1 MNYYYDL
8 TLCFKEKEML
18 KFYEWELN
26 SDLIE
31 IKKIPLYKV
40 SEKSLYNFLK
50 YDGFLDIAFIK
61 KLKNRTVYK
70 KNGQI
75 KTISYAAIF
84 TDSKFSIA
92 LELDNKGNIIKRS
105 YLMLED
111 ELNTIEIGY
120 SLKKEKIIFTKLKPR
135 IINNVFK
142 QEEKMKS
149 YIKDEINR
157 LYSKKDFNQLGYYYM
172 EWFQEYN
179 NDINIIYNKMIKELE
194 NTQPNRLDLIYNLV
208 INLSI

>member
-8 TLCFKEKEML
+8 TLCFKEEML

-40 SEKSLYNFLK
+40 SEKALFNFLK
-50 YDGFLDIAFIK
+50 YDGFLDISFIR

-70 KNGQI
+70 QNGKI

-92 LELDNKGNIIKRS
+92 IEFDSDGKIIKRS

-120 SLKKEKIIFTKLKPR
+120 SLKKEKIIFNKTSKR
-135 IINNVFK
+135 IIYNSFS

-149 YIKDEINR
+149 YIKNEINS
-157 LYSKKDFNQLGYYYM
+157 LYHKKDFNKLIYYYM
-172 EWFQEYN
+172 EWFKEYS
-179 NDINIIYNKMIKELE
+179 NDIDKLYNKMISELDK
-194 NTQPNRLDLIYNLV
+194 NNITKLDLIYNLV
-208 INLSI
+208 IKLSV